1 MKAKSKPAPGK
12 SSGAVIRLSDL
23 KANALKAR
31 SARWVRYLKERY
43 DRNDAL
49 YQARLN
55 QVRRAEAGKRFFN
68 PYLKMRYPLY
78 LEDLKPAQ
86 AYLIT
91 VQTPVGCKPKIV
103 VGEMLCDMW
112 ADMRLHGSKRIP
124 DKTERRMVDDRLREN
139 RWARLSLPSG
149 LQTDIRLMYFD
160 SDQELLEANERLGW

>member
-1 MKAKSKPAPGK
+1 MKARNKPAPGK

-23 KANALKAR
+23 KANARKAR

-49 YQARLN
+49 YQQRLTA
-55 QVRRAEAGKRFFN
+55 VRRAEVGKRFN
-68 PYLKMRYPLY
+68 PYLQMRYPLY
-78 LEDLKPAQ
+78 LDDLKPRQ

-103 VGEMLCDMW
+103 VGEMLNDMW

-124 DKTERRMVDDRLREN
+124 DKKDRQLVDDRLREN

-160 SDQELLEANERLGW
+160 SEQELKEANERLGW